1 MAAVTRFTAGASL
14 AYPARLSS
22 TGGRNGMADGPLAE
36 RFMIHRPA
44 LLRYLR
50 ARGAGDEADDLLQ
63 ELWIKLDAGN
73 EAAAIQDQLAYL
85 YRMAHNLMLDRRRSA
100 VRRQGREQVYH
111 EAVRGSDGLSD
122 DAPGAERTL
131 IARDR
136 LRHVDLALSALGTRA
151 DYIFRR
157 YRVEGIPQRQIAEE
171 LGITVSAVE
180 KHLQRAYR
188 AVAAAQRRYA
198 EDSATDPANRE
209 AEDDAR

>member
-1 MAAVTRFTAGASL
+1 MTE
-14 AYPARLSS
+14 
-22 TGGRNGMADGPLAE
+22 GPLAE
-36 RFMIHRPA
+36 TFMIHRPA

-73 EAAAIQDQLAYL
+73 DGTTIHDQLAYL

-100 VRRQGREQVYH
+100 MRRQGREQVYH
-111 EAVRGSDGLSD
+111 GDVHGSDGMAD

-136 LRHVDLALSALGTRA
+136 LRHIDLALSALGTRA
-151 DYIFRR
+151 DFIFRR
-157 YRVEGIPQRQIAEE
+157 HRIEGIPQRQIAEE
-171 LGITVSAVE
+171 LGVTLSAVE

-188 AVAAAQRRYA
+188 AVAAAQRSYA
-198 EDSATDPANRE
+198 EDGPTDPANRE